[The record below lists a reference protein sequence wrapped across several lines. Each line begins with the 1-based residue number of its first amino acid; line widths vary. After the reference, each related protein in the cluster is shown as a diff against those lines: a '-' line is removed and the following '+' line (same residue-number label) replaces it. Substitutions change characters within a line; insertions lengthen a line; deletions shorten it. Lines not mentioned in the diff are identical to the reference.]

1 MDTVL
6 LVNASTKS
14 ESHRQKIAGV
24 CRYARMRKWN
34 VQLVEPGPDAASHIA
49 HYRRVFRPLG
59 AVVETRGYDF
69 VSGRALRGLP
79 TVYLDSDRQE
89 CGDDRLYV
97 HCDQA
102 AVARLAFKEFKAT
115 RFPNVAYAGWF
126 EAKFWS
132 KARAEAFSSVAAAE
146 GVRCFVFTPKP
157 GQSSAVEYDEALCR
171 WLGGLPS
178 ATGVFAAND
187 EVASHVLAC
196 CRRLGL
202 DVPREIAVLGV
213 DNDSMRCEMESPT
226 LSSIQLDFESAGYK
240 ACDMLGRRLSGA
252 ALPSRHVEFGPLGIL
267 RREST
272 QAFQRVGRQIA
283 AAMDLIRAKACEG
296 LRAHE
301 VAAVIGG
308 SRRLAEMRFR
318 EAFGKSILEEIQ
330 DIRFERIRFLLANTT
345 KPVGAIANFCGYKSP
360 ETLRRLFAR
369 REEMSMSEYRA
380 RNAAE
385 ALRSRR

>member
-6 LVNASTKS
+6 LVNASTAA
-14 ESHRQKIAGV
+14 ESNRQKIAGV
-24 CRYARMRKWN
+24 CRYARMRGWN
-34 VQLVEPGPDAASHIA
+34 VQLVSAGPNAASEVA
-49 HYRRVFRPLG
+49 HYRRALRPIG
-59 AVVETRGYDF
+59 AIVETRGYDF

-79 TVYLDSDRQE
+79 TVYLDADRDECSDGRF
-89 CGDDRLYV
+89 CV

-102 AVARLAFKEFKAT
+102 AAARLAFKEFKAM

-132 KARAEAFSSVAAAE
+132 KVRAEAFSSAAAAA

-171 WLGGLPS
+171 WIGELPS

-196 CRRLGL
+196 CRMLGL
-202 DVPREIAVLGV
+202 SVPREIAVLGV
-213 DNDSMRCEMESPT
+213 DNDSVRCESESPT

-240 ACDMLGRRLSGA
+240 ACDMLGSRLSGA

-272 QAFQRVGRQIA
+272 QAFQRANSRIA

-330 DIRFERIRFLLANTT
+330 DIRFERIRFLLAHTA

-369 REEMSMSEYRA
+369 REGMSMSEYRA